1 MKWKCINMRVIAGK
15 HKSKALESLEGR
27 NTRPTMDKVKE
38 GIFNSLH
45 NVSGLG
51 LDLFAGSGALGIE
64 GLSRGMDKVIFVDQN
79 FKAIKVIQANLQ
91 QLDLTEQAEVYKNNA
106 DRALKA
112 LNKRDIQFDYI
123 FLDPPYNKG
132 LIDKALIQ
140 IETFNL
146 LKESGI
152 IICEF
157 SHQEDIAIQSFK
169 ELKRY
174 HYGLTATLLLEKG
187 DKHG

>member
-1 MKWKCINMRVIAGK
+1 MRVIAGK
-15 HKSKALESLEGR
+15 HKSKPLESLEGR

-45 NVSGLG
+45 DVHGLG

-79 FKAIKVIQANLQ
+79 FKAVKVIQANLK
-91 QLDLTEQAEVYKNNA
+91 QLNLTEQSEVYKNNA

-112 LNKRDIQFDYI
+112 LNKREIQFDYI

-132 LIDKALIQ
+132 LIDKALEQ
-140 IETFNL
+140 IAEFNL

-152 IICEF
+152 IVCEF
-157 SHQEDIAIQSFK
+157 SNQEDIDTKGFQVIKQ
-169 ELKRY
+169 Y
-174 HYGLTATLLLEKG
+174 HYGLTDTLLLEKG
-187 DKHG
+187 EQNG